1 MSELSVPTQQIILGF
16 GLAVIMGG
24 LGFAARALAVSGAVA
39 AVVVGTIIFGLG
51 GLPWAALMITFF
63 VTSSLLSKLFSG
75 RKRALTD
82 KFEKGSR
89 RDWAQVFANG
99 GAGAFMAVIA
109 LLFPAEIWP
118 WLAYAGVMAT
128 VNADTWATELGVL
141 NPTPPRL
148 ITTGER
154 VPMGTS
160 GAVTLVGT
168 SATLAG
174 SLLIALVGLVT
185 QPGVPWLRFLLAVS
199 LAGLAGSLVDS
210 FLGATVQAI
219 YYDPVRQKETE
230 RRIIGDDGLPAA
242 PLRGWVGMNNDVV
255 NFLSSVCGALAAV
268 GLWRLLT

>member
-1 MSELSVPTQQIILGF
+1 MSELSIPTQQIILGF
-16 GLAVIMGG
+16 GLAVTMGG
-24 LGFAARALAVSGAVA
+24 LGFAARALTVSGAVA

-63 VTSSLLSKLFSG
+63 VTSSLLSKLFSV
-75 RKRALTD
+75 RKRSLSD

-99 GAGAFMAVIA
+99 GAGAFMAVVA
-109 LLFPAEIWP
+109 LLFPSEIWP
-118 WLAYAGVMAT
+118 WLAYAGIMAT
-128 VNADTWATELGVL
+128 VNADTWATEIGVL

-174 SLLIALVGLVT
+174 SLLIALVGLVS
-185 QPGVPWLRFLLAVS
+185 QPDIPWFQFLLAVS
-199 LAGLAGSLVDS
+199 LAGLTGSLVDS
-210 FLGATVQAI
+210 LLGATVQAI
-219 YYDPVRQKETE
+219 YYDPVREKETE
-230 RRIIGDDGLPAA
+230 RRITGGDGLPAA
-242 PLRGWVGMNNDVV
+242 PMRGWVGMNNDVV
-255 NFLSSVCGALAAV
+255 NFFSSVCGALAAI
-268 GLWRLLT
+268 GLWRLFT